1 MIIIILMLE
10 KIYAIILIITMITM
24 NNLKTTEEELYM
36 DE

>member
-24 NNLKTTEEELYM
+24 NNLKTTEEELHM

>member
-10 KIYAIILIITMITM
+10 KIYAIILIITMITI
-24 NNLKTTEEELYM
+24 NNLKTTEAELHM